1 MFDEGKGFLTYIG
14 EDIKN
19 FERLKSSF
27 STLNELQSVI
37 TFNNKERNKNVI
49 FSEDDSVLKIYI
61 GDRHFS
67 NPGSFLEPKSNSEKQ
82 TGIVISIPKSGGN
95 VEIHSDFL
103 GSELVY
109 YTETKD
115 GVWITDRIDNFSRFG
130 IATTPNRSAIYSYLS
145 GAFTVG
151 SSTLLDS
158 VYQLRPLERISI
170 STTSPSIK
178 KATAKLWITEEH
190 QNVPHI
196 LDEID
201 ERMHTVLNEAPRS
214 NLMLSAG
221 WDSRVLLSSNPERIS
236 HCYTHGD
243 INSREVSIAF
253 KLGAMKDLPM
263 SFAPL
268 TTTSYSADNLKA
280 IVSQLGQVIFPHWY
294 QAGSYSQQL
303 NNDPLTAGLG
313 VEIFSGHY
321 GINSLSSGKD
331 KLVKLANSM
340 LNPQKFDRLSTDES
354 LSFLTPLLSAGFNNS
369 PWFASQDMNVS
380 QAIVQHKTNVADVLE
395 DFVKNGTTGAQ
406 EICERFKLEHQSRQ
420 FYALQT
426 KSASCHNG
434 YYHPYIDSQL
444 NQQLLKLKYR
454 DRVNYKV
461 SKYVVA
467 KRDPSLLRQPLA
479 ATLVNASRPV
489 VMQEASRVARVLGEQ
504 VAKLKNKQVAKGLG
518 WNNFQFLL
526 SHNYFHDYV
535 DMLSNSDYWDKNKMH
550 TFIENYK
557 VSGNDAYALFEMLTK
572 IITVD
577 YKLNPKH
584 YSHTKALEKVDEIM
598 A

>member
-1 MFDEGKGFLTYIG
+1 MCSHGNGFLINIG
-14 EDIKN
+14 GNSSRISRLEKSFLKTEKLKN
-19 FERLKSSF
+19 VSF
-27 STLNELQSVI
+27 YNSIDVDKNTKIIDGYSTLKLY
-37 TFNNKERNKNVI
+37 
-49 FSEDDSVLKIYI
+49 L
-61 GDRHFS
+61 GDRHYS
-67 NPGSFLEPKSNSEKQ
+67 NPAGFVKYEGDSSKQ
-82 TGIVISIPKSGGN
+82 TGIVISMPKSGGN

-130 IATTPNRSAIYSYLS
+130 IATTPNYPAIYSYLS

-158 VYQLRPLERISI
+158 VYQLRPLEHISI
-170 STTSPSIK
+170 NTTSPSIK
-178 KATAKLWITEEH
+178 KATDKLWITEEH

-221 WDSRVLLSSNPERIS
+221 WDSRVLLSSNPKRIS

-253 KLGAMKDLPM
+253 KLGAMKGLPM

-294 QAGSYSQQL
+294 QAGAHSQQL

-331 KLVKLANSM
+331 KLVKLVNSM
-340 LNPQKFDRLSTDES
+340 LTPQRFDRLSKDES
-354 LSFLTPLLSAGFNNS
+354 LSLLTPLLSAGFNNS

-467 KRDPSLLRQPLA
+467 KRDPSLLTQPLA
-479 ATLVNASRPV
+479 ATLVNASKPV

-584 YSHTKALEKVDEIM
+584 YSHTKALEKVDETM